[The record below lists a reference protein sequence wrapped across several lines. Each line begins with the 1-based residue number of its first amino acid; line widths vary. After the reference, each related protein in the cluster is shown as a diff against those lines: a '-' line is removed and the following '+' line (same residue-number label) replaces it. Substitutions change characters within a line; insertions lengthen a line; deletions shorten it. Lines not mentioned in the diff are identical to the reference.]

1 MLGER
6 ATKIDAE
13 EALGGIIY
21 ILRRRTDVK
30 RVVIAAQAVD
40 DSLRRSR
47 LVAHNP
53 VGLAVLGDRLGLR
66 RPGNALGEVCAIG
79 LGAEIEGAAL

>member
-1 MLGER
+1 M
-6 ATKIDAE
+6 
-13 EALGGIIY
+13 
-21 ILRRRTDVK
+21 K

-40 DSLRRSR
+40 DGLFRSR

-53 VGLAVLGDRLGLR
+53 VGLAVFGDRLSLR

-79 LGAEIEGAAL
+79 LSAEIEGPAL